1 MICLDLDRNRV
12 LKISNLFNCA
22 MEDIRLKQH
31 ALEVKRVWELV
42 MRDPHLKRLGDW
54 LVNEEEETQAEK
66 WRLERMFL
74 RTPWIWDLK
83 VIKVES
89 PDYDK
94 VMVPF
99 VEIWSNKEKS
109 HANCAFAKLMTGQQ
123 QVLDFSILSF

>member
-1 MICLDLDRNRV
+1 
-12 LKISNLFNCA
+12 
-22 MEDIRLKQH
+22 MEDIRQKQH

-54 LVNEEEETQAEK
+54 LVNEEEATEAEK
-66 WRLERMFL
+66 WRLERMFM

-89 PDYDK
+89 PDYDNT
-94 VMVPF
+94 MVPF

-109 HANCAFAKLMTGQQ
+109 HASCAFAKLMTGQQ
-123 QVLDFSILSF
+123 QVMDYKRNLLADFCGNLAWCVGYLNED

>member
-1 MICLDLDRNRV
+1 M
-12 LKISNLFNCA
+12 
-22 MEDIRLKQH
+22 
-31 ALEVKRVWELV
+31 
-42 MRDPHLKRLGDW
+42 
-54 LVNEEEETQAEK
+54 NEEEETQAEK

-89 PDYDK
+89 PDYDN

-109 HANCAFAKLMTGQQ
+109 HDNCAFAKLMTGQQ
-123 QVLDFSILSF
+123 QVFSPAPPRNVCGR

>member
-1 MICLDLDRNRV
+1 
-12 LKISNLFNCA
+12 
-22 MEDIRLKQH
+22 MEDIRQKQH
-31 ALEVKRVWELV
+31 ALEVKHVWELV

-54 LVNEEEETQAEK
+54 LVNEEEATEAEK
-66 WRLERMFL
+66 WRLERLFL
-74 RTPWIWDLK
+74 STPWIWDLK

-89 PDYDK
+89 PDYDNT
-94 VMVPF
+94 MVPF